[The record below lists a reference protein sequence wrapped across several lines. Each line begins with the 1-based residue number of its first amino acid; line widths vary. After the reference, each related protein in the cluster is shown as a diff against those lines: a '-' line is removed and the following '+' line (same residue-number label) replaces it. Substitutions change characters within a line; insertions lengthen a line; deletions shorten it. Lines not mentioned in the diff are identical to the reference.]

1 MSMMV
6 ITIDGKIYMGATA
19 DAVVARMREG
29 GIFTFGK
36 TNAEYMRF
44 VSRQAMHLCG
54 QFVRHDTPDNFLHDM
69 HSNFLLNIKT
79 EAV

>member
-1 MSMMV
+1 MMV
-6 ITIDGKIYMGATA
+6 VTIDGKVYTGPTA

-36 TNAEYMRF
+36 TNPEYMRF

-54 QFVRHDTPDNFLHDM
+54 QFVRHDTPENFLHDM
-69 HSNFLLNIKT
+69 HTNAMLILNT

>member
-1 MSMMV
+1 MMV
-6 ITIDGKIYMGATA
+6 ITVDGKIYTGATA

-36 TNAEYMRF
+36 TNPEYMRF

-54 QFVRHDTPDNFLHDM
+54 QFVRHDNPDNFLRDM
-69 HSNFLLNIKT
+69 HSNSLLKIT
-79 EAV
+79 EVL

>member
-1 MSMMV
+1 MMV
-6 ITIDGKIYMGATA
+6 ITVDGKMYTGTTA

-36 TNAEYMRF
+36 TDAEYMRF

-54 QFVRHDTPDNFLHDM
+54 QFVRHDTPDNFLRDM
-69 HSNFLLNIKT
+69 HSNSLIQIT

>member
-1 MSMMV
+1 MMV

-19 DAVVARMREG
+19 DAVVSRMSEG

-36 TNAEYMRF
+36 TNDEYMRF

-54 QFVRHDTPDNFLHDM
+54 QFVRHDSATNFLHDM
-69 HSNFLLNIKT
+69 HSNFLLNVKT
-79 EAV
+79 DEE

>member
-1 MSMMV
+1 MMA
-6 ITIDGKIYMGATA
+6 ITVDGKIYTGATA

-36 TNAEYMRF
+36 TNPEYMRF

-54 QFVRHDTPDNFLHDM
+54 QYVRHDTPDNFLRDM
-69 HSNFLLNIKT
+69 HGNGLLAMT
-79 EAV
+79 GAL